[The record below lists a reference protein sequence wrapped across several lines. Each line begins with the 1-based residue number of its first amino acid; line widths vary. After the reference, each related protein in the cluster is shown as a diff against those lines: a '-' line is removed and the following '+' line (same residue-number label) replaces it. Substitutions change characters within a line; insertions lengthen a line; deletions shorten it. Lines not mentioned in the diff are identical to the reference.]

1 MTEFLITVVIFFIG
15 VVVGLS
21 AESDNVYKKCVKANQ
36 HISVGEI
43 KEFCNE
49 RLYRK

>member
-1 MTEFLITVVIFFIG
+1 MTEFLINVAIVFVGVLIG
-15 VVVGLS
+15 VS
-21 AESDNVYKKCVKANQ
+21 AESNNAYRKCVNANQ